1 MSATRRDQQK
11 AKVVQAER
19 EPKPNNQNQGGQLLQ
34 IEMECTARK

>member
-1 MSATRRDQQK
+1 MCATRRDQQT

-19 EPKPNNQNQGGQLLQ
+19 EPNNQNQGGQLLQ